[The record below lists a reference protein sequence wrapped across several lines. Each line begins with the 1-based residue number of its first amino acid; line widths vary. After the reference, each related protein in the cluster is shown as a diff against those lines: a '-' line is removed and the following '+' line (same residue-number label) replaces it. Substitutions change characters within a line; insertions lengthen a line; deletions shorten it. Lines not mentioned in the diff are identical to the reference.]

1 MDFLVTKMKESD
13 EFVIFR
19 QVILKMKETNYDA
32 LKHLADQLPQTKRNE
47 MRNILSTHR
56 VQVGEGQ
63 NASHQARKVVSV
75 KPGSGKINYNVLNNQ
90 NNNNGNNN

>member
-1 MDFLVTKMKESD
+1 MFEFMDEEEKEANATMDFLVTKMKESD

-56 VQVGEGQ
+56 V
-63 NASHQARKVVSV
+63 
-75 KPGSGKINYNVLNNQ
+75 
-90 NNNNGNNN
+90 